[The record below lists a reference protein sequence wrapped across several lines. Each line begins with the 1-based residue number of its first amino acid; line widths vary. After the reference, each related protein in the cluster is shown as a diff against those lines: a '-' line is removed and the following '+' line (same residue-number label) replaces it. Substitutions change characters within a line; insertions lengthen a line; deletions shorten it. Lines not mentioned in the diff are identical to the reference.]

1 LGPPAIDSFSKKII
15 FLRFQ
20 LLRLIFGTWREQR
33 QVISKSTEAGGNA
46 GPFTFLSASRRHAP
60 ARAGTR
66 VWGEML
72 GGHPFPWL
80 SGRHMADRK
89 RALELGIPALR
100 EGALFR
106 HTGAPFG
113 I

>member
-1 LGPPAIDSFSKKII
+1 LGPSAVDTFSKKII

-20 LLRLIFGTWREQR
+20 LLRLDFWTRREQR

-46 GPFTFLSASRRHAP
+46 GLLLSCPPAGGTLPRVRAHAY
-60 ARAGTR
+60 
-66 VWGEML
+66 GERCWV
-72 GGHPFPWL
+72 GIPFPWL

>member
-1 LGPPAIDSFSKKII
+1 
-15 FLRFQ
+15 
-20 LLRLIFGTWREQR
+20 
-33 QVISKSTEAGGNA
+33 
-46 GPFTFLSASRRHAP
+46 
-60 ARAGTR
+60 
-66 VWGEML
+66 ML